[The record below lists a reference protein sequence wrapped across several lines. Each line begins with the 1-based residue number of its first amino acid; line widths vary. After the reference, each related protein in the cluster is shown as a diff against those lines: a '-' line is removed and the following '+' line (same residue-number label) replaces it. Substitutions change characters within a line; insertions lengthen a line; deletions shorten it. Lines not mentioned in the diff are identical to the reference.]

1 VKLELGSSAPRRG
14 SPSGRAVA
22 TSPARSNA
30 AASTVRDWRE
40 PRRYSTLDLLRVV
53 AVSMTLL
60 LHAPSVAEQLPVISS
75 VQLGLNL
82 GVDLFMLISGWLLG
96 GQLIRDHRTGA
107 LSAGRF
113 YLKRWLRTLPAFY
126 AVLLVLCFA
135 GGLSD
140 AGSGAIASHFLFLQE
155 YLELQQYGVSW
166 SLCVEEHFYLLLP
179 LLVPLLVRFGSARRM
194 LLAAVAV
201 SVLEVMVRT
210 LVYQPGQHLPYLSHL
225 RSEGLFLGLGLAYV
239 AQCRPLAW
247 AWLGRHCHWLCVVG
261 VPATGLAMLL
271 SRTAPSILFFTWL
284 PTLGTWALALAFVAS
299 VHESSWLSRINLPG
313 ARYLGELTYCIY
325 LVHTLVPPLL
335 QHGWLRLLGDS
346 SAAALALTLALSVL
360 LHHGVE
366 RPFLR
371 LRARLLEARSNA
383 LLHNSA
389 LDAAPPLRARSGRLD

>member
-1 VKLELGSSAPRRG
+1 VS
-14 SPSGRAVA
+14 
-22 TSPARSNA
+22 
-30 AASTVRDWRE
+30 DWRKPE
-40 PRRYSTLDLLRVV
+40 RYPTLDLLRLV

-96 GQLIRDHRTGA
+96 GQLIRDCRMGE

-135 GGLSD
+135 GALSN

-179 LLVPLLVRFGSARRM
+179 LLVPALMRFGSARRM
-194 LLAAVAV
+194 LLAAVGV
-201 SVLEVMVRT
+201 SLLEVMVRT

-225 RSEGLFLGLGLAYV
+225 RSEGLFLGLALAYV
-239 AQCRPLAW
+239 AQCRPLGW
-247 AWLGRHCHWLCVVG
+247 AWLGRHCYWLCAVG

-271 SRTAPSILFFTWL
+271 SRTAPSLLFFTWL
-284 PTLGTWALALAFVAS
+284 PTLGTWALALAFVAC
-299 VHESSWLSRINLPG
+299 VHERSWLSRLSLPG
-313 ARYLGELTYCIY
+313 ARYLGELSYSIY
-325 LVHTLVPPLL
+325 LVHTLVPPLF
-335 QHGWLRLLGDS
+335 QHGALTQLSGS
-346 SAAALALTLALSVL
+346 SAAALALTLVLSVL

-371 LRARLLEARSNA
+371 LRARLLAGRFNA
-383 LLHNSA
+383 TLH
-389 LDAAPPLRARSGRLD
+389 AAPPVRARLGRPD

>member
-1 VKLELGSSAPRRG
+1 MTREQGPSAPRRG
-14 SPSGRAVA
+14 SPGGRAVA
-22 TSPARSNA
+22 PGAVPQRYPA
-30 AASTVRDWRE
+30 
-40 PRRYSTLDLLRVV
+40 LDLLRVV

-60 LHAPSVAEQLPVISS
+60 VHAPSVAEQLPVISS
-75 VQLGLNL
+75 VHLGLNL

-96 GQLIRDHRTGA
+96 GQLIRDHLKGE
-107 LSAGRF
+107 LSARRF

-135 GGLSD
+135 GALSD
-140 AGSGAIASHFLFLQE
+140 AGSAAIASHFLFLQE

-166 SLCVEEHFYLLLP
+166 SLCVEEHFYLVLP
-179 LLVPLLVRFGSARRM
+179 LLVPALVRWGSARRV
-194 LLAAVAV
+194 LLAAVVV
-201 SVLEVMVRT
+201 SVLEMMVRT
-210 LVYQPGQHLPYLSHL
+210 AVYQPGQHLPYLSHL

-247 AWLGRHCHWLCVVG
+247 VWLGRHCHWLCVVG

-271 SRTAPSILFFTWL
+271 SRTAPSLLFFTWL

-299 VHESSWLSRINLPG
+299 VHESSWLSRLSLPG
-313 ARYLGELTYCIY
+313 ARYLGELTYSIY
-325 LVHTLVPPLL
+325 LVHTLAPPLL

-346 SAAALALTLALSVL
+346 SAATLALTLALSVL

-371 LRARLLEARSNA
+371 LRARLLVARSNA
-383 LLHNSA
+383 LLHDAPLDHSPGDNS
-389 LDAAPPLRARSGRLD
+389 PLAGARSGRLD